1 MGVGPAEELAGVTT
15 AEAMRSTRSRPG
27 ARGWAQVVWTGSFF
41 DISVTIQYHRR
52 RRPELPSAGCNDL
65 LEVIIHA
72 GRSFASHFDLLKIV
86 KSF

>member
-1 MGVGPAEELAGVTT
+1 MGVGPAEGLAGVATV
-15 AEAMRSTRSRPG
+15 EATRSNAERPRR
-27 ARGWAQVVWTGSFF
+27 ARSVPKGVDRWVF
-41 DISVTIQYHRR
+41 DISVSIQYHRR
-52 RRPELPSAGCNDL
+52 GRPELPSAGCNGL